1 MYASVR
7 EKYKIRVILSLPSG
21 VSLMAYQIMSNI
33 WKAKNT
39 IIQIIHVRGVIDMDM
54 DMYWVCLPN
63 SPSMKYFIDPIH
75 RHSS

>member
-21 VSLMAYQIMSNI
+21 VLLMAYQIMSNI

-39 IIQIIHVRGVIDMDM
+39 INQNIHVRGVMDM

-63 SPSMKYFIDPIH
+63 SPLMKYFIDPPH